1 MNAEILLNLTPKAIA
16 HIEKG
21 IKNNAEGGQH
31 FRLSIKKT
39 GCTGWMYKP
48 EIIAEPKVGDIEV
61 PLQTSFKVFLD
72 PACIDLVR
80 GTVVDMEEKSLGFTQ
95 MVFNNPNVESMC
107 GCGESF
113 NVKSDGK
120 SDE

>member
-1 MNAEILLNLTPKAIA
+1 MTTEILLNMTPKAIA

-21 IKNNAEGGQH
+21 IKESGNGQH
-31 FRLSIKKT
+31 FRLAIKRT
-39 GCTGWMYKP
+39 GCTGWMYRP
-48 EIIAEPKVGDIEV
+48 ELVSEPQVGDIEV

-72 PACIDLVR
+72 PACVDSVR
-80 GTVVDMEEKSLGFTQ
+80 GTVVDIEEKGLGFSQ

-113 NVKSDGK
+113 NVKS
-120 SDE
+120 EE